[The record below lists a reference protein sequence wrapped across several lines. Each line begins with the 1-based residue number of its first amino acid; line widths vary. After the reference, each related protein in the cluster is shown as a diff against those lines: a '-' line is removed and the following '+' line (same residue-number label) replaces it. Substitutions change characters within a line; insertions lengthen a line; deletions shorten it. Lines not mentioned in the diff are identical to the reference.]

1 MIFLKTKLKT
11 YIFSVAAALSVGL
24 LSALFTMGSMGIYND
39 ILTPLLAPPSWVFP
53 VVWTI
58 LFFLMGV
65 SAARIKLSAA
75 PKQQKDSA
83 LRTYYLNLAVNFLWS
98 IIFFNFRAFFFA
110 FIWLLLLLALII
122 ITIVKYYKIDK
133 IAAYLQIPYALW
145 VAFAGYLTFAIWWLN
160 K

>member
-11 YIFSVAAALSVGL
+11 YIFSVAVALSVGL

-75 PKQQKDSA
+75 PKRQKDSA
-83 LRTYYLNLAVNFLWS
+83 LRTYYISLAVNFLWS